1 MKKKISVILKKDLI
15 YLGLRDSIVN
25 VSSGY
30 AFNYLIPYNF
40 AYLATNKT
48 LKHHKMFADAK
59 QKKLDQINTRLQLI
73 NQKLNKINKFSIKKK
88 VGKNNQIFGSVSDK
102 DIISYLFYLT
112 EEKLDKKNLSIPDIK
127 TSGVYDLNINIL
139 NNIIISIKLQILP
152 LFI

>member
-1 MKKKISVILKKDLI
+1 MKKKISVILKKDLVH
-15 YLGLRDSIVN
+15 LGSSGSIVN

-48 LKHHKMFADAK
+48 LKHHKMFADVK

-73 NQKLNKINKFSIKKK
+73 NQKLSKINHFSIKKK

-112 EEKLDKKNLSIPDIK
+112 EEKLDKKNISIPDIK
-127 TSGVYDLNINIL
+127 ILGIYDLNISIL
-139 NNIIISIKLQILP
+139 NNIIITIRLRILP